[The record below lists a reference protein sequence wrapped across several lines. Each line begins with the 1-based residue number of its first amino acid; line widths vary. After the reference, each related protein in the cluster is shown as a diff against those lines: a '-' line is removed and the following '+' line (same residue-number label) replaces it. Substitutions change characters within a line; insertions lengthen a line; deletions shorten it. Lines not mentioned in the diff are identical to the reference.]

1 MKQIYLNSTS
11 PRRKLLLE
19 QMGIDFELVHNPI
32 SEDVKAGENPLD
44 YVVRMSKEKAE
55 AGFGEKGLTIGADT
69 IVSMGNRIFG
79 KPKSVGDAKE
89 TLEILSGCE
98 HVVLTVVAIFDGK
111 KLEHVISE
119 SKVQI
124 KELSFQEIDDY
135 CKTGEP
141 LDKAGSY
148 GIQGIGGIFVH
159 QIKGSYSGIV
169 GLPLFETEQL
179 LSRFKIDTWSGRI
192 GS

>member
-44 YVVRMSKEKAE
+44 YVVRMSKEKAK
-55 AGFGEKGLTIGADT
+55 AGYGEKGLMIGADT
-69 IVSMGNRIFG
+69 IVSMGSRIFG
-79 KPKSVGDAKE
+79 KPKSVSDAKE

-124 KELSFQEIDDY
+124 KKLSFQEIDDY

-148 GIQGIGGIFVH
+148 GIQGVGGIFVH

-169 GLPLFETEQL
+169 GLPIFETEQL

>member
-44 YVVRMSKEKAE
+44 YVVRMSKEKAK
-55 AGFGEKGLTIGADT
+55 AGYGEKGLMIGADT

-79 KPKSVGDAKE
+79 KPKSVSDAKE

-111 KLEHVISE
+111 NLEHVISE
-119 SKVQI
+119 SKVQM
-124 KELSFQEIDDY
+124 KKLSFQEIDDY

-169 GLPLFETEQL
+169 GLPIFETEQL

>member
-44 YVVRMSKEKAE
+44 YVIRMSKEKAK
-55 AGFGEKGLTIGADT
+55 AGFGEKGLAIGADT
-69 IVSMGNRIFG
+69 IVSMGNTIFG

-124 KELSFQEIDDY
+124 KKLSYQEIDDY

-169 GLPLFETEQL
+169 GLPIFETEQL
-179 LSRFKIDTWSGRI
+179 LSRFNVDTWSGRI

>member
-1 MKQIYLNSTS
+1 
-11 PRRKLLLE
+11 
-19 QMGIDFELVHNPI
+19 MGIDFELVHNPI

-44 YVVRMSKEKAE
+44 YVVRMSKEKAK
-55 AGFGEKGLTIGADT
+55 AGFGKKGLVIGADT

-124 KELSFQEIDDY
+124 KKLSFQEIDDY

-169 GLPLFETEQL
+169 GLPIFETEQL

>member
-1 MKQIYLNSTS
+1 M
-11 PRRKLLLE
+11 
-19 QMGIDFELVHNPI
+19 
-32 SEDVKAGENPLD
+32 
-44 YVVRMSKEKAE
+44 
-55 AGFGEKGLTIGADT
+55 
-69 IVSMGNRIFG
+69 
-79 KPKSVGDAKE
+79 
-89 TLEILSGCE
+89 
-98 HVVLTVVAIFDGK
+98 TVVAIFDGK

-124 KELSFQEIDDY
+124 KKLSYQEIDDY

>member
-19 QMGIDFELVHNPI
+19 QMGIDFEQIHHPI
-32 SEDVKAGENPLD
+32 SENINAGENPLD
-44 YVVRMSKEKAE
+44 YVVRMSKEKAK
-55 AGFGEKGLTIGADT
+55 AGFGGEGLTIGADT
-69 IVSMGNRIFG
+69 IVCMDDRIFG
-79 KPKSVGDAKE
+79 KPKNLGDAKE
-89 TLEILSGCE
+89 ALAILSGCE
-98 HVVLTVVAIFDGK
+98 HVVWTAVAVFDGK
-111 KLEHVISE
+111 KLKHAISE

-124 KELSFQEIDDY
+124 KKLSSQEIDDY

-169 GLPLFETEQL
+169 GLPIFETEQL
-179 LSRFKIDTWSGRI
+179 LSRFKIDTWSGRT

>member
-44 YVVRMSKEKAE
+44 YVVRMSKEKAK
-55 AGFGEKGLTIGADT
+55 AGFGEKGLAIGADT
-69 IVSMGNRIFG
+69 IVSMGNTIFG

>member
-44 YVVRMSKEKAE
+44 YVVRMSKEKAK
-55 AGFGEKGLTIGADT
+55 AGFGEKGLAIGADT
-69 IVSMGNRIFG
+69 IVSMGNTIFG

-124 KELSFQEIDDY
+124 KKLSYQEIDDY

-169 GLPLFETEQL
+169 GLPIFETEQL
-179 LSRFKIDTWSGRI
+179 LSRFNIDTWSGRI

>member
-44 YVVRMSKEKAE
+44 YVVRMSKEKAK

-111 KLEHVISE
+111 KLEYVISE

-169 GLPLFETEQL
+169 GLPIFETEQL

>member
-44 YVVRMSKEKAE
+44 YVVRMSKEKAK
-55 AGFGEKGLTIGADT
+55 AGFGAKGLAIGADT
-69 IVSMGNRIFG
+69 IVSIGNRIFG